1 MTTTSRK
8 ELARMMAEDLL
19 RNKVNGLFT
28 SLKALESDGL
38 KGSAEW
44 NTLWTEYH
52 TSFRKLNG
60 YQPHWAR

>member
-1 MTTTSRK
+1 MTTATRK

-19 RNKVNGLFT
+19 RNKTRSLFD
-28 SLKALESDGL
+28 SLKALEADGL

-44 NTLWTEYH
+44 NMLWSEYH
-52 TSFRKLNG
+52 IAFRKLNG